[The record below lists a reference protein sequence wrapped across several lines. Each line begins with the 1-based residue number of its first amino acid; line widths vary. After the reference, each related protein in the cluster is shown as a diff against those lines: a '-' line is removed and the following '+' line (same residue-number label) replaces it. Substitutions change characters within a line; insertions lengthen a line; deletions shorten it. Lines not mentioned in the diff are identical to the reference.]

1 MRTEIWKGGTSHYP
15 AEQAPHSDHRRPN
28 KRGPFENY
36 IAPAMLAA
44 DRIDYWVR
52 RQVVPLPDASDP
64 PVRCRARS
72 DLLNQS
78 LNQSVW
84 FSAIRRCLK
93 LQYEDAL
100 EAPLPPRLAALIS
113 QLETQEASG

>member
-1 MRTEIWKGGTSHYP
+1 
-15 AEQAPHSDHRRPN
+15 
-28 KRGPFENY
+28 
-36 IAPAMLAA
+36 MLAA

-64 PVRCRARS
+64 PVRCRARL
-72 DLLNQS
+72 DL